1 MTDDPLL
8 NLPEQER
15 LVFEAFTRV
24 ATGRDYEAVVGAA
37 VNVLINV
44 IRQTEPTR
52 ADAEA
57 HWNELVGRGKTL
69 LLDHHYD
76 SVTGKRR
83 NVFPHTQVVRMS
95 LVDGS
100 GDR

>member
-15 LVFEAFTRV
+15 LVFEAFTQA
-24 ATGRDYEAVVGAA
+24 ATGRNYDAVVGAA
-37 VNVLINV
+37 INILINV

-69 LLDHHYD
+69 LLDNHYD

-95 LVDGS
+95 LVDDS

>member
-15 LVFEAFTRV
+15 RVFEAFTQA
-24 ATGRDYEAVVGAA
+24 ATGHDYEAVAGAA

-44 IRQTEPTR
+44 IRQLESTR
-52 ADAEA
+52 AEAEA
-57 HWNELVGRGKTL
+57 HWDELVGRGKTL
-69 LLDHHYD
+69 LLDNHYD

-83 NVFPHTQVVRMS
+83 NVFPHTQVVRMP
-95 LVDGS
+95 LLDGS